1 LIGGGGTGTSAPM
14 LIFRH
19 YTGVPEAGR
28 GAVIALGNFD
38 GVHRGHQAVIG
49 TARELA
55 RQMDSK
61 LGVMTF
67 EPHPRSYFQPDTPP
81 FRLSPFRIKVRHM
94 ESFGVD
100 LLYALRFDA
109 KLAALSA
116 EDFVSDIL
124 VAGFG
129 VRHVVIGYDFKFG
142 AGRRGDGDFL
152 IQQGEINEFGVS
164 VVQPARDV
172 VDEVY
177 SSSLIRDYLRNGQPQ
192 RAAALFGHLWEIEGR
207 VLHGD
212 QRGRTIGFPTAN
224 VDLGEYMRPAFGV
237 YAVRAGVPQDGRV
250 VWYDGVANLG
260 LRPTVGGE
268 RLLLEVHLFDY
279 AGDLYGQHLRVALV
293 DFLRPERKFT
303 DFSALK
309 AQIDDDARQARQL
322 LLARSIGA
330 GDFVGEDL

>member
-1 LIGGGGTGTSAPM
+1 M
-14 LIFRH
+14 LIYRH
-19 YTGVPEAGR
+19 YSGVPEASR

-49 TARELA
+49 AARELA
-55 RQMDSK
+55 RQMAGK
-61 LGVMTF
+61 LGVLTF
-67 EPHPRSYFQPDTPP
+67 EPHPRSYFQPDGPP
-81 FRLSPFRIKVRHM
+81 FRLTPFRIKVRHLQ
-94 ESFGVD
+94 SLGVD
-100 LLYALRFDA
+100 LLYSLHFERALA
-109 KLAALSA
+109 ELSA
-116 EDFVSDIL
+116 ENFVDDIL
-124 VAGFG
+124 VGGFG
-129 VRHVVIGYDFKFG
+129 AAHLVIGYDFKFG
-142 AGRRGDGDFL
+142 AGRRGDSEFL
-152 IQQGEINEFGVS
+152 IRQGEINEFGVS
-164 VVQPARDV
+164 IVEPARDV

-212 QRGRTIGFPTAN
+212 ERGRTIGFPTAN

-268 RLLLEVHLFDY
+268 RLLLEVHLFDFS
-279 AGDLYGQHLRVALV
+279 GDLYGLHLRVALV
-293 DFLRPERKFT
+293 DFLRAERKFAG
-303 DFSALK
+303 FEELK

>member
-1 LIGGGGTGTSAPM
+1 M
-14 LIFRH
+14 LIYRH
-19 YTGVPEAGR
+19 YTGVSATGR
-28 GAVIALGNFD
+28 GAVVALGNFD

-61 LGVMTF
+61 LGVLTF

-81 FRLSPFRIKVRHM
+81 FRLTPFRIKVRHM

-100 LLYALRFDA
+100 LLYPLRFDR
-109 KLAALSA
+109 KLAELSA
-116 EDFVSDIL
+116 EDFVSKIL
-124 VAGFG
+124 VGGFG
-129 VRHVVIGYDFKFG
+129 ASIV
-142 AGRRGDGDFL
+142 
-152 IQQGEINEFGVS
+152 E
-164 VVQPARDV
+164 PARDV

-177 SSSLIRDYLRNGQPQ
+177 SSSLIREYLRNGQPQ

-237 YAVRAGVPQDGRV
+237 YAVRAGVPQDGRI

-268 RLLLEVHLFDY
+268 RLLLEVHLFDF

-293 DFLRPERKFT
+293 DFLRPERKFD
-303 DFSALK
+303 DFAALR

>member
-1 LIGGGGTGTSAPM
+1 M
-14 LIFRH
+14 LIYRH
-19 YTGVPEAGR
+19 YTGVPEAAR

-49 TARELA
+49 TARDLA
-55 RQMDSK
+55 RRMGTQ
-61 LGVMTF
+61 LAVLTF
-67 EPHPRSYFQPDTPP
+67 EPHPRSYFQPDQPP
-81 FRLSPFRIKVRHM
+81 FRLTPFRIKVRHL
-94 ESFGVD
+94 ESLGVD
-100 LLYALRFDA
+100 LMFNLTFDSN
-109 KLAALSA
+109 LAAQSA
-116 EDFVSDIL
+116 EAFVSDIL
-124 VAGFG
+124 VGGYGAA
-129 VRHVVIGYDFKFG
+129 HVVIGYNFKFG
-142 AGRRGDGDFL
+142 AQRRGDSDFL
-152 IQQGEINEFGVS
+152 IRQGELQEFGVS
-164 VVQPARDV
+164 IVDPARDV

-224 VDLGEYMRPAFGV
+224 IDLGEYMRPAFGV
-237 YAVRAGVPQDGRV
+237 YAVRAGVPQDGRI

-268 RLLLEVHLFDY
+268 KLLLESHLFDFS
-279 AGDLYGQHLRVALV
+279 GDLYGQHLRVALV
-293 DFLRPERKFT
+293 DFLRPEKKF
-303 DFSALK
+303 DSFDALR

-330 GDFVGEDL
+330 GDFVGEDI

>member
-1 LIGGGGTGTSAPM
+1 M
-14 LIFRH
+14 LIYRH
-19 YTGVPEAGR
+19 YTRVPEAGR

-55 RQMDSK
+55 RQMNGK

-67 EPHPRSYFQPDTPP
+67 EPHPRSFFQPDIPP
-81 FRLSPFRIKVRHM
+81 FRLTPFRIKVRHL
-94 ESFGVD
+94 ESLGVD
-100 LLYALRFDA
+100 LMYNLHFNA
-109 KLAALSA
+109 KLASLSA
-116 EDFVSDIL
+116 EDFVSNIL
-124 VAGFG
+124 VEGFG
-129 VRHVVIGYDFKFG
+129 AVHVVIGYDFKFG
-142 AGRRGDGDFL
+142 AQRRGDQDFL
-152 IQQGEINEFGVS
+152 IRQGELHEFGVS
-164 VVQPARDV
+164 IVDPARDV

-212 QRGRTIGFPTAN
+212 ERGRTIGFPTAN

-237 YAVRAGVPQDGRV
+237 YAVRAGVPQDGRI

-268 RLLLEVHLFDY
+268 KLLLEVHLFDFS
-279 AGDLYGQHLRVALV
+279 GDLYGLHLRVALV
-293 DFLRPERKFT
+293 DFLRSERKF
-303 DFSALK
+303 DSFDALK

-330 GDFVGEDL
+330 GDFVGEDI

>member
-1 LIGGGGTGTSAPM
+1 M
-14 LIFRH
+14 LIYRY

-55 RQMDSK
+55 RQMGGK
-61 LGVMTF
+61 LGVLTF
-67 EPHPRSYFQPDTPP
+67 EPHPRSYFQPDSPP
-81 FRLSPFRIKVRHM
+81 FRLTPFRIKVRHM

-100 LLYALRFDA
+100 LLYPLRFDRKMA
-109 KLAALSA
+109 EMSA
-116 EDFVSDIL
+116 EDFIDDIL

-129 VRHVVIGYDFKFG
+129 ARHVVIGYDFKFG
-142 AGRRGDGDFL
+142 AQRRGDAEFL
-152 IQQGEINEFGVS
+152 IRQGELNEFGVS
-164 VVQPARDV
+164 IVDPARDV

-237 YAVRAGVPQDGRV
+237 YAVRAGVPQDGRI

-268 RLLLEVHLFDY
+268 RLLLEVHLF
-279 AGDLYGQHLRVALV
+279 GFSGNLYGHHLRVALV
-293 DFLRPERKFT
+293 DFLRPERKFASF
-303 DFSALK
+303 DELK
-309 AQIDDDARQARQL
+309 TQIADDARQARPL